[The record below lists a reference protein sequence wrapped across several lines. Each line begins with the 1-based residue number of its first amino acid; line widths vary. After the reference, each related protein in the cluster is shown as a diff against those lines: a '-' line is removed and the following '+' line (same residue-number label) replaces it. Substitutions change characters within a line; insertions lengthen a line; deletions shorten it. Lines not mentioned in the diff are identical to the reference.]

1 MSSRRERRRRDR
13 GTARGASDVARRRS
27 RSSQRGC
34 GGPGWGCESPRSA
47 PLGEF
52 GVRRGSETP
61 ACMRGFVTPR
71 PWRLLADASGS
82 KRRAWSATLRRRRR
96 SSRSLV
102 DMPPAMKRL
111 TVESM
116 SVRTDESH
124 AEAFREVGLEHMIG
138 AETRLEFTTLG
149 RSKLVE
155 SACIIVG
162 EPERREST
170 SMFYRRSTSSR
181 PCPSSK
187 TTTPSPGST

>member
-1 MSSRRERRRRDR
+1 
-13 GTARGASDVARRRS
+13 
-27 RSSQRGC
+27 
-34 GGPGWGCESPRSA
+34 
-47 PLGEF
+47 
-52 GVRRGSETP
+52 
-61 ACMRGFVTPR
+61 MRGFVAGGVWR
-71 PWRLLADASGS
+71 PLAVASGS
-82 KRRAWSATLRRRRR
+82 ERRAWSATEWGGLPGGRARYAPAPRGAGAPRLRRGGR

-102 DMPPAMKRL
+102 EMPPAMKRL
-111 TVESM
+111 TVESI
-116 SVRTDESH
+116 SVLTDESH